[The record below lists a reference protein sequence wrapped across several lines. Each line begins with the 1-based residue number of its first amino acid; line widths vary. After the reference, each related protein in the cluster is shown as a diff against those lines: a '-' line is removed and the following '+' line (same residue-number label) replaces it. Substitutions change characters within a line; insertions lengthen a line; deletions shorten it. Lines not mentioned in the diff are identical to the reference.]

1 MCFGMRS
8 RVALCACSCNLCS
21 RVVGLLVMV
30 YVCRLELMRT
40 ALRDHDRDMIST
52 GDSL

>member
-1 MCFGMRS
+1 VASAAALFCVLVRASFTVAKS
-8 RVALCACSCNLCS
+8 R
-21 RVVGLLVMV
+21 LLFTV

-52 GDSL
+52 VDLL